1 MLAFQ
6 KPLDKNSGKIRE
18 VEIGAGDA
26 KIVVGGENVLPFY
39 GFDGEIPNK
48 PVVAMEV
55 MDFDPKEEWVD
66 ACYAPI
72 AAVATDPVAWAKLCV
87 EKGADLVTLRLLN
100 AHPDRGNVAA
110 EECAALAKK
119 VAEAINVPLIV
130 EGCGHTD
137 RDAEILPKVAEAL
150 EGKNYLILAANEH
163 NYKAVG
169 AAAGLAYGN
178 LVGAESAVDIN
189 LAKQLN
195 ILLTQLGVKEEKIII
210 HPGVAAVGYGFEYVY
225 SAMERIRA
233 AAIQQND
240 KTLQMPFVSPY
251 GDEAWKTKEATAPVD
266 EVPAWG
272 DAEPRG
278 IAMEVTGA
286 ISLLL
291 AGAHIVILRHPTSVA
306 TVKKAIAELL

>member
-1 MLAFQ
+1 MAFQ
-6 KPLDKNSGKIRE
+6 KLLDKNSGKIRT
-18 VEIGAGDA
+18 VELGTGDS

-39 GFDGEIPNK
+39 GFDGEVPNK
-48 PVVAMEV
+48 PVIAMEIL
-55 MDFDPKEEWVD
+55 DFDPKDEWVD
-66 ACYAPI
+66 ACYAPV
-72 AAVATDPVAWAKLCV
+72 AAVAADPVAWAKFAV
-87 EKGADLVTLRLLN
+87 EKGADLVCLKLLSI
-100 AHPDRGNVAA
+100 HPDRANTSAA
-110 EECAALAKK
+110 DAATLAKK

-130 EGCGHTD
+130 EGCGHAD
-137 RDAEILPKVAEAL
+137 KDSEVLPKVAEAL
-150 EGKNYLILAANEH
+150 EGKNVLILAANEH
-163 NYKAVG
+163 TYKAVG

-195 ILLTQLGVKEEKIII
+195 ILLTQLGVKEERIVI

-251 GDEAWKTKEATAPVD
+251 AEESWRTKEATAPV
-266 EVPAWG
+266 EEIPAWG

-278 IAMEVTGA
+278 IMMEVTGA
-286 ISLLL
+286 VSLLM
-291 AGAHIVILRHPTSVA
+291 AGAHIVVLRHPTSVA
-306 TVKKAIAELL
+306 TVKKTIAELL